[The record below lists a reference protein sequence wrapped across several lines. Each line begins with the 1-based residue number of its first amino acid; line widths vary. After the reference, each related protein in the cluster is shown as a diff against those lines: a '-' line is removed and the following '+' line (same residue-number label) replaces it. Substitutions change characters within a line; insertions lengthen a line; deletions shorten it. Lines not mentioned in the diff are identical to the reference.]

1 MQCYLISTSLV
12 CLMLFVTMVSFAH
25 DGDFSGVSDV
35 YEDEHG
41 QTLPAAEDA
50 DLDGYSNYLESLFGS
65 DPLDPADPGNFN
77 FSVFGNSAS
86 MSVPNQVGFRYRV
99 ESSLTLAVDSWQSN
113 GDFQVSD
120 GMAGVAEF

>member
-1 MQCYLISTSLV
+1 
-12 CLMLFVTMVSFAH
+12 MLFVTMVSFAH